1 MKKHINVSLLV
12 SVLIITTIILAV
24 PATAQNNTT
33 GNRIWSADENLS
45 LQYTWTA
52 QSYSGFYFDLD
63 SGEGSETLT
72 VNLQSPTGRTIQAG
86 ALEYSTTPINT
97 NFDRSAWGSYQVIGF
112 MAERYFA
119 GYTDNSQFADDDVS
133 LISNGQLTRVL
144 VDEDTRRSVFAGSA
158 IVLNEGYRL
167 NIVEV
172 DLNGD
177 SVLLNLVKDGQV
189 VDTAIISGNSDYV
202 YETELGTQQD
212 VPLIAVHFSNIFRG
226 TETNA
231 VFIQGI
237 FQISENYVEIE
248 TGDRFGRMEIQS
260 FSENEITME
269 NTNSI
274 SLTRGNTIPIMG
286 KLQFVVADDSTL
298 RFGPVV
304 DTSQPGTYELRGTVV
319 EGEAYTWT
327 PLNFEGFYY
336 NIDEGVGTESL
347 EITELNG
354 RTISSGNL
362 VYRSVPQQVSFEYSP
377 WGSFNVIG
385 FLAEKYF
392 AGYVENS
399 FTGNESLLS
408 GGQLSKVLI
417 DSDSRASL
425 YTGSSLVLGEGYTLV
440 VEEVDLDGSRVL
452 VRLDKDGSEV
462 DTGIISSG
470 GDYVYEADVG
480 DTDSIP
486 IIIVHFREIFRGTE
500 TNAVFIEGIFQISE
514 NVIDIESGETFG
526 RMEISSVSSD
536 EIVMTSDRSIT
547 LSRDSS
553 ISVMDNIRFRVADSN
568 VVRFYPYVE
577 ITTAIDADPLEINIP
592 RAIAQNRPVSIEVT
606 SRGAAVEN
614 AVVMFGNTE
623 VGNTSANGTIS
634 FTPREVGTFTVT
646 AEKQGFAPGSAE
658 VEVISPEDLSRRLA
672 IDVSPSEVSVGD
684 NISIT
689 ITTLIDGRPVGD
701 VEVLY
706 DGRLVG
712 TTGAD
717 GMVNHTAMDAGM
729 HRISTSSDQYLEAEL
744 NIEVQGPE
752 ARYTYSNLTIEP
764 LVAETGDDVT
774 ISATVRNIGTET
786 GEEDVQLLI
795 NGNVVETEQVILDP
809 GQEENVSFTVSMNE
823 AGIYNAS
830 IGSLNGTFE
839 VEEGRGIP
847 AAGIAIALLVV
858 VIAAVWILRKRS

>member
-1 MKKHINVSLLV
+1 MKKYINLSLLV
-12 SVLIITTIILAV
+12 SVLVLVAIALSV

-52 QSYSGFYFDLD
+52 HSYSGFYFDLD
-63 SGEGSETLT
+63 TGEGSETLT
-72 VNLQSPTGRTIQAG
+72 VDLQNPTSRTIQAG

-97 NFDRSAWGSYQVIGF
+97 GFDRSAWGSYQVIGF

-119 GYTDNSQFADDDVS
+119 GYTNNTQFTDDDVS

-144 VDEDTRRSVFAGSA
+144 INEDNRRSVFAGSA

-172 DLNGD
+172 DLSGD
-177 SVLLNLVKDGQV
+177 SVLLNLVKDGQI
-189 VDTAIISGNSDYV
+189 VDTAIISGNTDYV
-202 YETELGTQQD
+202 YETKLGTQDD
-212 VPLIAVHFSNIFRG
+212 VPLIAVHFSTIFRG

-248 TGDRFGRMEIQS
+248 TGDRFGRMEVQS
-260 FSENEITME
+260 FSENEIIMD
-269 NTNSI
+269 NPNSI
-274 SLTRGNTIPIMG
+274 PLTRGSTTTIMG
-286 KLQFVVADDSTL
+286 KLQFVVADDATL

-319 EGEAYTWT
+319 EGEAFTWT

-347 EITELNG
+347 EITSLSG
-354 RTISSGNL
+354 RTIGSGDL
-362 VYRSVPQQVSFEYSP
+362 VYRSVPQQVSFEYAP

-392 AGYVENS
+392 AGYVDNR

-425 YTGSSLVLGEGYTLV
+425 FTGSSLVLEEGYTLA

-480 DTDSIP
+480 DTDNIP

-500 TNAVFIEGIFQISE
+500 TNAVFVEGIFQISE
-514 NVIDIESGETFG
+514 NVIEVESGETFG
-526 RMEISSVSSD
+526 RMEVSSVSSD

-568 VVRFYPYVE
+568 AVRFYPYVE
-577 ITTAIDADPLEINIP
+577 VTTATDADPLEINVP
-592 RAIAQNRPVSIEVT
+592 RAIAQNRPVNIEVT

-614 AVVMFGNTE
+614 AVVMFANTQ

-634 FTPREVGTFTVT
+634 FTPTTVGTFTVT
-646 AEKQGFAPGSAE
+646 AERQGFATGSAE
-658 VEVISPEDLSRRLA
+658 VEVISPDDVSRRLA
-672 IDVSPSEVSVGD
+672 IGVSPSQVNVGD
-684 NISIT
+684 NINISV
-689 ITTLIDGRPVGD
+689 TTLIDGRPVGD

-712 TTGAD
+712 TTGTD
-717 GMVNHTAMDAGM
+717 GMVNHTAMDAGI

-752 ARYTYSNLTIEP
+752 ARYSYSNLTIEP
-764 LVAETGDDVT
+764 LLAETGDDVT
-774 ISATVRNIGTET
+774 ISASVRNIGTET

-795 NGNVVETEQVILDP
+795 NGNVEASEQVILDP
-809 GQEENVSFTVSMNE
+809 GQEETVSFTVSMEE
-823 AGIYNAS
+823 AGIYNVT
-830 IGSLNGTFE
+830 IGTLNGNFE
-839 VEEGRGIP
+839 IEESQGIP
-847 AAGIAIALLVV
+847 AAGIVIALMA
-858 VIAAVWILRKRS
+858 VIAVALWVARKRT

>member
-1 MKKHINVSLLV
+1 MKKYINYSLLA
-12 SVLIITTIILAV
+12 SVLVLMAIVLSV

-52 QSYSGFYFDLD
+52 HSYSGFYFDLNT
-63 SGEGSETLT
+63 GEGSETLT
-72 VNLQSPTGRTIQAG
+72 VNLQSPTGRTIPAG

-97 NFDRSAWGSYQVIGF
+97 GFDRSAWGSYQVIGF

-119 GYTDNSQFADDDVS
+119 GYTNNTQFTDDDVS

-144 VDEDTRRSVFAGSA
+144 IDEDNRRSVFAGSA

-172 DLNGD
+172 DLSGD
-177 SVLLNLVKDGQV
+177 SVLLNLVKDGQI
-189 VDTAIISGNSDYV
+189 VDTAIISGNTDYV
-202 YETELGTQQD
+202 YEAELGTQED
-212 VPLIAVHFSNIFRG
+212 VPLIAVHFSTIFRG

-231 VFIQGI
+231 VFLQGI

-248 TGDRFGRMEIQS
+248 TGDRFGRMEVRS
-260 FSENEITME
+260 FSENEIIMD
-269 NTNSI
+269 NPNSI
-274 SLTRGNTIPIMG
+274 SLTRGSTTTIMG
-286 KLQFVVADDSTL
+286 KLQFVVADDTTL

-304 DTSQPGTYELRGTVV
+304 DISQPGTYELRGTVV
-319 EGEAYTWT
+319 EDGAFTWT

-347 EITELNG
+347 EITSLSG
-354 RTISSGNL
+354 RTIGSGDL
-362 VYRSVPQQVSFEYSP
+362 VYRSIPQQVSFEYAP

-392 AGYVENS
+392 AGYVDNR

-408 GGQLSKVLI
+408 GGQLSKVLV

-425 YTGSSLVLGEGYTLV
+425 FTGSSLVLEEGYTLV

-480 DTDSIP
+480 DTDDIP

-500 TNAVFIEGIFQISE
+500 TNAVFVEGIFQISE
-514 NVIDIESGETFG
+514 NVIELESGETFG
-526 RMEISSVSSD
+526 RMEVSSVSAD

-553 ISVMDNIRFRVADSN
+553 ISVMDNIRFMVADSN
-568 VVRFYPYVE
+568 AVRFYPYVE
-577 ITTAIDADPLEINIP
+577 VTTAADADPLEINVP
-592 RAIAQNRPVSIEVT
+592 RAIAQNRPVNIEVT

-634 FTPREVGTFTVT
+634 FTPATVGTFTVT
-646 AEKQGFAPGSAE
+646 AERQGFATGSTE
-658 VEVISPEDLSRRLA
+658 VEVISPDDVSRRLA
-672 IDVSPSEVSVGD
+672 IGVSPSEVNVGD
-684 NISIT
+684 NINISV
-689 ITTLIDGRPVGD
+689 TTLIDGRPVGD

-712 TTGAD
+712 TTGTD
-717 GMVNHTAMDAGM
+717 GMVNHTAMDAGI

-752 ARYTYSNLTIEP
+752 ARYSYSNLTIEP
-764 LVAETGDDVT
+764 LLAETGDDVT

-795 NGNVVETEQVILDP
+795 NGNVEASQQIILDP
-809 GQEENVSFTVSMNE
+809 DQEETVSFTVSMDE
-823 AGIYNAS
+823 AGIYNVA
-830 IGSLNGTFE
+830 IGTLNGNFE
-839 VEEGRGIP
+839 IEESQGIP
-847 AAGIAIALLVV
+847 AAGIAIALMA
-858 VIAAVWILRKRS
+858 VIAVALWVARKRT